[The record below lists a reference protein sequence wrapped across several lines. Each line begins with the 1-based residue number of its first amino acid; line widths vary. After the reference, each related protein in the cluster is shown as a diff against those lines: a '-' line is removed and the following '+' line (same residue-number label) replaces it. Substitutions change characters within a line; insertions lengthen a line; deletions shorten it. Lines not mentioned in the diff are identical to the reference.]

1 MKTKVERPKTPKA
14 NFTGYQIFMIIVIA
28 FIQFTVILDFMVLSP
43 LSAILLDELKILPD
57 QFSLVVSAYAISA
70 GISGL
75 AAAGFA
81 DKFDRKKLLLFF
93 YIGFVGGTLLCAVA
107 PTYETLLGARIVTGV
122 FGGVIGSIAFAIIT
136 DLFPMAVRGRV
147 MGFVQMAFA
156 VSQVLGLPIGIYLAN
171 SLGWHAPFW
180 LIVGFATVAGVI
192 MFIFMKPVDEHL
204 KLPQR
209 DNPFKHLIHT
219 ISNRNY
225 LKGFSATILLA
236 TGGYMLMPLGAAFST
251 NNMGI
256 SMDDLPI
263 IYLVTGLFTIFAG
276 PLAGRLS
283 DRYGKYP
290 VFIVGCLIAMV
301 MVGWYTNLG
310 ITPLW
315 LAIMI
320 NVILFAGLTARMIA
334 ASSLITALPAPADRG
349 AFMGINSSLQSISG
363 GFSAF
368 IAGHIVVQEP
378 SGHLLH
384 YPILGFL
391 VMGSLVATIVL
402 FGVVNRLVMKKA
414 AQEDIGPKIV
424 EEVLE

>member
-1 MKTKVERPKTPKA
+1 MKTKAERPKTPKA

-81 DKFDRKKLLLFF
+81 DNFDRKKLLLFF

-136 DLFPMAVRGRV
+136 DLFPMEVRGRV

-204 KLPQR
+204 KIPKKE
-209 DNPFKHLIHT
+209 NPFEHLIHT
-219 ISNRNY
+219 ISNPNY

-276 PLAGRLS
+276 PIAGRLS

-290 VFIVGCLIAMV
+290 VFIVGCLIALV

-315 LAIMI
+315 MAIMI
-320 NVILFAGLTARMIA
+320 NIILFAGLTARMIA

-349 AFMGINSSLQSISG
+349 AFMGINSSLQQISG
-363 GFSAF
+363 GFAAF
-368 IAGHIVVQEP
+368 VAGQIVVQQDN
-378 SGHLLH
+378 GHLLN
-384 YPILGFL
+384 YPILGIL

-402 FGVVNRLVMKKA
+402 FGVVNRIVMKKQ
-414 AQEDIGPKIV
+414 AQEHMGPKIV
-424 EEVLE
+424 AELGE